1 MSSRNNP
8 PTFLESLAPYRLPS
22 VHSNP
27 AYRVPLENRW
37 IFLKIYG
44 PKKPRWKYEIRRLL
58 GRMGLRQPVE
68 YQSPGQRKSFEEET
82 LRRWK
87 EKGYAVPEI
96 LASPFPELS
105 ALPHLSTTF
114 LEGCTLGERL
124 TSGRISVEEKRNLL
138 SYLFEETARRHGQAI
153 TENDRW
159 LFHIDANTRN
169 ILYDMDH
176 DRFYHVDFE
185 MGRHWE
191 STIACAAREILKLLT
206 TAAED
211 MKPTERT
218 ILYQAF
224 QSAYPHEEVY
234 RFLRENVYGRPFQGI
249 HRWKDRRKKEKNP
262 RRVTVYDI
270 LDHICRRVTSP

>member
-8 PTFLESLAPYRLPS
+8 RTFLESLAPYRLPS
-22 VHSNP
+22 VHSNL
-27 AYRVPLENRW
+27 AYRVPLGNRW

-44 PKKPRWKYEIRRLL
+44 PKKPRSKYEIRRIL
-58 GRMGLRQPVE
+58 GRMGMRQPVE

-87 EKGYAVPEI
+87 EKGYAVPEL

-105 ALPHLSTTF
+105 RLPHLSTTF
-114 LEGCTLGERL
+114 LEGCTLRERL
-124 TSGRISVEEKRNLL
+124 TGNRISVEDKKSLL
-138 SYLFEETARRHGQAI
+138 SSLFNETARRHGQAI

-169 ILYDMDH
+169 IIYRRDPDLI
-176 DRFYHVDFE
+176 YHVDFE
-185 MGRHWE
+185 MGRRWE
-191 STIACAAREILKLLT
+191 CTIDCAAREILKLLI

-211 MKPTERT
+211 MKPEERT
-218 ILYQAF
+218 VLYQAF

-234 RFLRENVYGRPFQGI
+234 RFIRKSVCGRYFQGI
-249 HRWKDRRKKEKNP
+249 HRWKDRRKKEKNS

-270 LDHICRRVTSP
+270 LDHISSKKTSP